1 MTRLRYFL
9 LLLGCFA
16 LSACD
21 ANQAVEPLPP
31 TATLAPIVS
40 LTPRFTATPI
50 PSRTPLP
57 TTTLTPSE
65 SPIPPTPSDTP
76 TPTETPPVLGSV
88 VSLNDVNMRE
98 GPGVSFPAISALAPG
113 TGFTIVATDT
123 TGGWYN
129 VRLDDGDEGWISATL
144 VRVQP
149 SPTPIPSL
157 TPTPDLTLMAQGSP
171 LPTSL
176 LGGEPITPTPP
187 RSVATPSPVGESTEE
202 TEESE
207 GVALP
212 NLEAIAR
219 TATALVEIG
228 LPVSE
233 DDGTERPLGGPTGGP
248 LSSGTSTSA
257 PSGSASTQG
266 GVDVLAYC
274 DDPSYGSPPP
284 SNLAAGSTIDIF
296 WSWYA
301 STRELI
307 REHLDAVSYDVRL
320 DGEPLSNWRQFAV
333 PIRQE
338 GGRYYQYWFV
348 PTEPLSSGEHR
359 ITYTVTWSRAIS
371 DGFDE
376 FGPGT
381 ANPSQSG
388 SCTFT
393 VR

>member
-1 MTRLRYFL
+1 MKRLWNPL
-9 LLLGCFA
+9 LLAGLVVLA
-16 LSACD
+16 ACST
-21 ANQAVEPLPP
+21 NPQAEPPLA

-65 SPIPPTPSDTP
+65 TPVPPTPSDTP
-76 TPTETPPVLGSV
+76 TPTQTPPILGSI
-88 VSLNDVNMRE
+88 VSLNDVNLRE
-98 GPGVSFPAISALAPG
+98 GPGVSFPAISALSPG

-123 TGGWYN
+123 TGAWYN
-129 VRLDDGDEGWISATL
+129 VRLEAGSEGWISATL

-157 TPTPDLTLMAQGSP
+157 TPTPDLTLMAAGTP

-176 LGGEPITPTPP
+176 LGGQPITPTPP
-187 RSVATPSPVGESTEE
+187 RSVATPSAAAEE
-202 TEESE
+202 TDQVET
-207 GVALP
+207 GVQLP
-212 NLEAIAR
+212 NLQAIAQ

-228 LPVSE
+228 LPAQN
-233 DDGTERPLGGPTGGP
+233 TPQPLGGPTGGP
-248 LSSGTSTSA
+248 LL
-257 PSGSASTQG
+257 SGSATPSTPIGNVSSQQ

-274 DDPSYGSPPP
+274 DDRSFGLPAP
-284 SNLAAGSTIDIF
+284 SNLAAGSSIDIF

-301 STRELI
+301 SSRELI
-307 REHLDAVSYDVRL
+307 AEHNSAVSYDVRL
-320 DGEPLSNWRQFAV
+320 DGVPLSNWRQYAV
-333 PIRQE
+333 PIREE

-348 PTEPLSSGEHR
+348 PSGPLTAGEHR
-359 ITYTVTWSRAIS
+359 ITYTVTWTRAIS
-371 DGFDE
+371 DGYEE

>member
-1 MTRLRYFL
+1 MIRLRYFL
-9 LLLGCFA
+9 LLLGSLT

-65 SPIPPTPSDTP
+65 TPIPPTPSDTP
-76 TPTETPPVLGSV
+76 TPTETPPILGSV

-98 GPGVSFPAISALAPG
+98 GPGVSFPAINALAPG

-129 VRLDDGDEGWISATL
+129 VRLEDGDEGWISATL

-176 LGGEPITPTPP
+176 LGGQPITPTPP
-187 RSVATPSPVGESTEE
+187 RSVVTPSPVGESTEE
-202 TEESE
+202 TEESG
-207 GVALP
+207 GVVLP
-212 NLEAIAR
+212 NLQAIAQ

-228 LPVSE
+228 LPVNE
-233 DDGTERPLGGPTGGP
+233 TEGPERPLGGPTGGP
-248 LSSGTSTSA
+248 LQSSTGTAA
-257 PSGSASTQG
+257 PGGSASTQG

-284 SNLAAGSTIDIF
+284 ANLAAGSTIDIF

-301 STRELI
+301 ASRELI

-348 PTEPLSSGEHR
+348 PAGPLSSGEHR

>member
-1 MTRLRYFL
+1 MIRLRHFL
-9 LLLGCFA
+9 LLIGCIILG
-16 LSACD
+16 ACD
-21 ANQAVEPLPP
+21 ANQGVEPIPP

-40 LTPRFTATPI
+40 LTPRFTATII
-50 PSRTPLP
+50 PSRTALP

-65 SPIPPTPSDTP
+65 SPVPPTPSNTP
-76 TPTETPPVLGSV
+76 SPTETPPILGSI

-123 TGGWYN
+123 SGGWYN
-129 VRLDDGDEGWISATL
+129 VRLDEGDEGWISATL
-144 VRVQP
+144 VRLQP

-157 TPTPDLTLMAQGSP
+157 TPTPDETLMALGSP

-176 LGGEPITPTPP
+176 LGGQPVTPTPP
-187 RSVATPSPVGESTEE
+187 RSVVTPSPVAAE
-202 TEESE
+202 TEAVEESQ
-207 GVALP
+207 GVVLP
-212 NLEAIAR
+212 NLESIAQ
-219 TATALVEIG
+219 TATALVNLG
-228 LPVSE
+228 LPTNNA
-233 DDGTERPLGGPTGGP
+233 DGTQRPLGGPTGGP
-248 LSSGTSTSA
+248 LLSGTSTAA
-257 PSGSASTQG
+257 PGGSASSQQ

-274 DDPSYGSPPP
+274 DDRSYGSPAPT
-284 SNLAAGSTIDIF
+284 NLAAGSTIDIF

-301 STRELI
+301 TTRELVQD
-307 REHLDAVSYDVRL
+307 HVSAVTYDVRL
-320 DGEPLSNWRQFAV
+320 DGQPLSNWRQYAV

-338 GGRYYQYWFV
+338 SGRYYQYWFV
-348 PTEPLSSGEHR
+348 PSGPLSSGEHT
-359 ITYTVTWSRAIS
+359 ITYTVSWSTAIS

-381 ANPSQSG
+381 GNPSQSG